1 MFYLRIRGETVQP
14 TTMNLEVVEELLRQR
29 VPEAEDEIDHVVVEY
44 IMSVGLVEEEEE
56 KSETLRYMP

>member
-1 MFYLRIRGETVQP
+1 MRIRGETVQP